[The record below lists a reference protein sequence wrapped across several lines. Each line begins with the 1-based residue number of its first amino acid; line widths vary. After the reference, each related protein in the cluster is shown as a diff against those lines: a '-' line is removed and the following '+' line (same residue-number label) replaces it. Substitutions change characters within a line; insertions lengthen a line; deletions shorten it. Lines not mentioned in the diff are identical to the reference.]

1 MWPADIG
8 GSVLE
13 ETKAVLEPKYYG
25 TLDGLRAFSAIGIVL
40 MHVRANANYA
50 IDGFIFNGLIPSFT
64 MLVYLFMMISAFS
77 MCCGYYDKIMHNE
90 ISVGQFYGKRYARVW
105 PFFALLCLIDLLL
118 SPSISALYEVFANLT
133 LCFGLLPNAD
143 ISVIGVGWFLGTVFV
158 FYFLFPFFCYLM
170 SDKRRA
176 WFSLGV
182 AYLFNRLCTVY
193 FFDESHGLVGDR
205 SNILYSA
212 VFFVAGGLIFLYRD
226 RIGAF
231 VRKHRLLALFA
242 AIGSAAVYFVIGSY
256 IAVMVVMFAFF
267 LIYALGNFG
276 GALKNPVTKF
286 LGSISMEIYLC
297 HMVSFRLLE
306 KLGMLHLFASDAV
319 SYTVTAI
326 ATIVGAICFSVIV
339 SKGIKMTGVYFKK
352 ISAKFSDKQ

>member
-1 MWPADIG
+1 M
-8 GSVLE
+8 E
-13 ETKAVLEPKYYG
+13 ETKAVGEPRHYG
-25 TLDGLRAFSAIGIVL
+25 TLDGLRAFSALGIVL
-40 MHVRANANYA
+40 MHVRANAEYS
-50 IDGFIFNGLIPSFT
+50 IDGFIFNSLIPSFT

-105 PFFALLCLIDLLL
+105 PFFALLCLIDIII
-118 SPSISALYEVFANLT
+118 SPSVESLYEVFANLT

-176 WFSLGV
+176 WLSFGA

-193 FFDESHGLVGDR
+193 FFNADHGSVGDR
-205 SNILYSA
+205 SNFIYSA

-226 RIGAF
+226 KIGGF
-231 VRKHRLLALFA
+231 VKKRRLLVLFA
-242 AIGSAAVYFVIGSY
+242 VIVSAAGYFVIGSY
-256 IAVMVVMFAFF
+256 IAVMVVMFSLF
-267 LIYALGNFG
+267 LIYALGDFG

-286 LGSISMEIYLC
+286 LGSISMEIYLS
-297 HMVSFRLLE
+297 HMVSFRLIE
-306 KLGMLHLFASDAV
+306 KLGMTHLFASDAL
-319 SYTVTAI
+319 SYTVTAAGTI
-326 ATIVGAICFSVIV
+326 AGAVCFSVIAV
-339 SKGIKMTGVYFKK
+339 KCIKAAGVLWAKIKTKFLVKK
-352 ISAKFSDKQ
+352 

>member
-1 MWPADIG
+1 M
-8 GSVLE
+8 E
-13 ETKAVLEPKYYG
+13 ETKAAGGAGHYG

-40 MHVRANANYA
+40 MHVRANGNYSV
-50 IDGFIFNGLIPSFT
+50 DGFVFNRLIPSFT
-64 MLVYLFMMISAFS
+64 LLVFLFMMISAFS

-105 PFFALLCLIDLLL
+105 PFFALLCLIDLIL
-118 SPSISALYEVFANLT
+118 SPGINALYEVFANLT

-176 WFSLGV
+176 WLSFGV
-182 AYLFNRLCTVY
+182 AYLYNRLCTVY
-193 FFDESHGLVGDR
+193 FFDADHGLVGDR

-231 VRKHRLLALFA
+231 VKKHRLPVFLAVTA
-242 AIGSAAVYFVIGSY
+242 SVAGYFILGGY
-256 IAVMVVMFAFF
+256 IAVMVVMFSLI
-267 LIYALGNFG
+267 LIYALGDFG

-306 KLGMLHLFASDAV
+306 KLGMTHLFASDTL
-319 SYTVTAI
+319 SYAVTAVG
-326 ATIVGAICFSVIV
+326 TIVGAVCFSVIAA
-339 SKGIKMTGVYFKK
+339 KGIKAAGVYLKK
-352 ISAKFSDKQ
+352 ITAKFSNKK